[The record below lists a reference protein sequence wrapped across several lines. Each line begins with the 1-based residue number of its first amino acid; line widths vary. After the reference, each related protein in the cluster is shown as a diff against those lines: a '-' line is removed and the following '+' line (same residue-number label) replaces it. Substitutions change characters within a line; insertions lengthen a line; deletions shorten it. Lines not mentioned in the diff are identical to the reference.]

1 MIPEAAAEI
10 QNQLAFVSAVLGGF
24 SIALAIGLLQ
34 FSQDR
39 KVTTW
44 ATGLAIMSSI
54 ALLVATVAGT
64 FGAIWLAER
73 PDLGRSPDMPS
84 ALLTA
89 FRWAVQALM
98 LGIYLLLASLGLSGW
113 IRSRPLGWTTSVA
126 SALAGILI
134 FYFLAAVV
142 DVI

>member
-34 FSQDR
+34 LPQDR
-39 KVTTW
+39 SFTTW
-44 ATGLAIMSSI
+44 ATGLAITSAV

-73 PDLGRSPDMPS
+73 PGLGRTPDMP
-84 ALLTA
+84 APLLTA
-89 FRWAVQALM
+89 FRWAAQALV
-98 LGIYLLLASLGLSGW
+98 LGICLLLSSLGLSGW
-113 IRSRPLGWTTSVA
+113 IRSRALGWTTSVV
-126 SALAGILI
+126 SAFAAILI
-134 FYFLAAVV
+134 FYFLIAVV

>member
-1 MIPEAAAEI
+1 MIPEAASEI
-10 QNQLAFVSAVLGGF
+10 QNQLAFVSAFLGGF

-34 FSQDR
+34 IDPKR

-44 ATGLAIMSSI
+44 ATGLAMTSSI

-73 PDLGRSPDMPS
+73 PALGRSPEMHPVVLS
-84 ALLTA
+84 AFLWTTQSFL
-89 FRWAVQALM
+89 
-98 LGIYLLLASLGLSGW
+98 LGIYLLLSSLGLSGW
-113 IRSRPLGWTTSVA
+113 IRSRPLGWTTSLTA
-126 SALAGILI
+126 ALAGILI
-134 FYFLAAVV
+134 LYFLVAVV